1 MPQTERS
8 ERMPQTERYE
18 PTPRA
23 EPQESMPRPERY
35 EPMPGIAELP
45 GWLWRRTGRAARLTL
60 LGALIVLLATAAA
73 LVPVILES
81 KEERAESDRRE
92 RAERRAELIRR
103 LETEQ
108 RPRHRRSTSVAPP
121 EAAANE
127 QLEAR
132 SALMDELNA
141 QILADARAR
150 VRRGDLDGPIRRVEC
165 EPFPRSVDG
174 VGAHQQ
180 LGRRTGRYACVAV
193 TAEFGT
199 GEVGATGVIGH
210 QYRTMVDFETGRYAF
225 CNVSGQAGPSREQLV
240 TTPRVCGG

>member
-1 MPQTERS
+1 VLVLGLTEAQHGSRVT
-8 ERMPQTERYE
+8 RRTPTE
-18 PTPRA
+18 
-23 EPQESMPRPERY
+23 QESPQRDRY
-35 EPMPGIAELP
+35 EPMPGIADLP
-45 GWLWRRTGRAARLTL
+45 GWLWRRMGRAARLTA
-60 LGALIVLLATAAA
+60 LGAVILLVAAAAA

-81 KEERAESDRRE
+81 KEDRAAADRRE

-121 EAAANE
+121 GAAPGP
-127 QLEAR
+127 QLAAR
-132 SALMDELNA
+132 AALVNELNA
-141 QILADARAR
+141 EILADARAR
-150 VRRGDLDGPIRRVEC
+150 VRRGDLDGPIRRVDC
-165 EPFPRSVDG
+165 EPFPRSVDA
-174 VGAHQQ
+174 VGAHEQ
-180 LGRRTGRYACVAV
+180 LGRRAGRYACVAV

-225 CNVSGQAGPSREQLV
+225 CKVSGQAGPSREQLV

>member
-1 MPQTERS
+1 
-8 ERMPQTERYE
+8 MPQTERYE
-18 PTPRA
+18 AMPRS

-45 GWLWRRTGRAARLTL
+45 GWLWRRTGRAARLSL

-121 EAAANE
+121 EAEAEE

-132 SALMDELNA
+132 SALMDELKA
-141 QILADARAR
+141 EILADGRAR

-165 EPFPRSVDG
+165 EPFPRGVDG
-174 VGAHQQ
+174 VAAHQQ

-210 QYRTMVDFETGRYAF
+210 EYRTMVDFEAGRYAF
-225 CNVSGQAGPSREQLV
+225 CKVSGQAGPSREQLV

>member
-8 ERMPQTERYE
+8 EPMPQMERYE
-18 PTPRA
+18 PTPRS
-23 EPQESMPRPERY
+23 EPHEAIPRPDLY
-35 EPMPGIAELP
+35 EPMPGIAALP
-45 GWLWRRTGRAARLTL
+45 GWLWRRTGRAARLIL
-60 LGALIVLLATAAA
+60 LGALIVLLGTAAA
-73 LVPVILES
+73 MVPVMLES

-108 RPRHRRSTSVAPP
+108 RPRQRRSTSVAPP
-121 EAAANE
+121 QAAAEE

-132 SALMDELNA
+132 SALIDELNA
-141 QILADARAR
+141 EILADARAR
-150 VRRGDLDGPIRRVEC
+150 VRRGDLDGPIRRAEC
-165 EPFPRSVDG
+165 EPFPRSVDA
-174 VGAHQQ
+174 VGAHEQ
-180 LGRRTGRYACVAV
+180 LGRRSGRYACVAV

-199 GEVGATGVIGH
+199 GEAGATGVIGH

-225 CNVSGQAGPSREQLV
+225 CKVSGQAGPSREQLV